1 MGDYKVYLGNI
12 PDDTRERDVE
22 KLFKGYGRIRDV
34 VIKVRNVP
42 EDWMIIYRDLPLYQ
56 RNENGTYGFCKF
68 EDRRDADD
76 AVKDLDGTRFL
87 GGRVK
92 VEHARDSRDG
102 WSRRSPPRGRGNP
115 PG

>member
-1 MGDYKVYLGNI
+1 MGENKVYLGSI

-22 KLFKGYGRIRDV
+22 KLFKGYGRIRDI
-34 VIKVRNVP
+34 VIK
-42 EDWMIIYRDLPLYQ
+42 
-56 RNENGTYGFCKF
+56 RNESGTYGFCKF
-68 EDRRDADD
+68 EDRRDAED

-87 GGRVK
+87 GGRVR

-102 WSRRSPPRGRGNP
+102 WSRRSPPRGRVNP